1 MRVMMLQITERVYNY
16 YSSAIAV
23 PLQYYCS
30 AIAVPLQCHCMPLQC
45 CCAMVGNRTYTVAK
59 QRLRYYVN
67 SLNDDWPPGSSPT
80 AIGQS

>member
-1 MRVMMLQITERVYNY
+1 MRVMMLQIIERVYNY

-23 PLQYYCS
+23 L
-30 AIAVPLQCHCMPLQC
+30 LQC

-80 AIGQS
+80 TIGQS